1 MSHYLPLLLKE
12 LQESQPKLSQ
22 DLLSQCLSKLTK
34 LEKAAIMYQ
43 LNKNRSAEI
52 ILTNLYLQDGTSS
65 KFDTWADELYLEVV
79 NNLNYSIS
87 EILD

>member
-1 MSHYLPLLLKE
+1 
-12 LQESQPKLSQ
+12 
-22 DLLSQCLSKLTK
+22 
-34 LEKAAIMYQ
+34 MYQ